1 MVLQFQSCPFLSK
14 LCSSFM
20 LKRLPAK
27 SLTPAW
33 SLPSVLRVL
42 MEAPFEP
49 LATTSLRNLTLKT
62 VFLVA
67 VASGHRVS
75 TLQALCLDRGHIRW
89 EPAGVRLIPKPGFLA
104 KNQGVSS
111 PIVEVFLPK
120 IASISS
126 IEDDK
131 LWCPVR
137 ALKWYVNRTEKCRT
151 SSSLFVATVAPF
163 GAVSSATV
171 SKWLVECIKM
181 AGPEAIFAEKVRAHD
196 TRALSTSWAL
206 FNGASVTDIIKAAYW
221 SNSNTFVACY
231 LKDVVSQEGTFGKAA
246 LATSGPP
253 GVLSSAQ

>member
-1 MVLQFQSCPFLSK
+1 
-14 LCSSFM
+14 
-20 LKRLPAK
+20 
-27 SLTPAW
+27 
-33 SLPSVLRVL
+33 
-42 MEAPFEP
+42 
-49 LATTSLRNLTLKT
+49 
-62 VFLVA
+62 
-67 VASGHRVS
+67 
-75 TLQALCLDRGHIRW
+75 
-89 EPAGVRLIPKPGFLA
+89 
-104 KNQGVSS
+104 VSS
-111 PIVEVFLPK
+111 PIVEIFLPK

-181 AGPEAIFAEKVRAHD
+181 AGPEAIFADKVRAHD

-206 FNGASVTDIIKAAYW
+206 FNGASVADIVKAAYW

-231 LKDVVSQEGTFGKAA
+231 LKDVVSKEGAFGKAA

-253 GVLSSAQ
+253 GALSSAH